1 MVPPTGRTLV
11 MAAHCEHHGD
21 GVVPEAHCVGQVAT
35 TSVNMMV
42 PHLFRVLVILVSID
56 IILTLVCVGILSA
69 VEINPLASHF
79 QAFMTLKIAVSVIG
93 LFILSKMRNYPCWTL
108 CVGILT
114 IIYGFV
120 LLFNLLG
127 IAGSIV

>member
-1 MVPPTGRTLV
+1 MVPPTGRTLD

-69 VEINPLASHF
+69 VEINPSASNF
-79 QAFMTLKIAVSVIG
+79 QAFMTIKITVSVII
-93 LFILSKMRNYPCWTL
+93 LFIFSKTRNYPLWTS
-108 CVGILT
+108 CVCILT
-114 IIYGFV
+114 LLYGFV
-120 LLFNLLG
+120 LLFNLAG
-127 IAGSIV
+127 IAGSFV